1 MSGSSRVRWKMNSAS
16 PHSESWL
23 VTWREG
29 GGEGGRREGERGREG
44 WREGGGRE
52 GGREGGGEGVNSS
65 KRDKRSVDMN
75 WNFWST

>member
-29 GGEGGRREGERGREG
+29 GRRREGGR
-44 WREGGGRE
+44 GGGRE
-52 GGREGGGEGVNSS
+52 GGREGEGVNSS
-65 KRDKRSVDMN
+65 KRDKICR
-75 WNFWST
+75 